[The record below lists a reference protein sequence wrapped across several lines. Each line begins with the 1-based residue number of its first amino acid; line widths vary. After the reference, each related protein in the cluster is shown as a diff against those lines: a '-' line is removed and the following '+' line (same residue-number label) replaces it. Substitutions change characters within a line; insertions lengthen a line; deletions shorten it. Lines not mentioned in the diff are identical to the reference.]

1 MNWNFC
7 LYLRLQF
14 KTERM
19 FKSFKS
25 QSDEVLLTKLKRGN
39 LRVFEEIYERYAP
52 MVLNFVRKLIKDQ
65 MRAEDI
71 TQNIF
76 MRLYMSRNT
85 LDPKL
90 SLKNWLFVCARN
102 EALDVLHSKW
112 AKDVDKVGDVR
123 EDTSISVPEEE
134 LLRKESA
141 ANIRRMVETMPGQR
155 GKVLKMS
162 KLDDLSNDE
171 IAEKL
176 GLSVRTVEKHLE
188 LAMKDIRGKFN

>member
-1 MNWNFC
+1 
-7 LYLRLQF
+7 
-14 KTERM
+14 M

-102 EALDVLHSKW
+102 EALDVLRSKW
-112 AKDVDKVGDVR
+112 SKDVEKVGDVR
-123 EDTSISVPEEE
+123 EDSQIAVPEEE
-134 LLRKESA
+134 ILRKESA
-141 ANIRRMVETMPGQR
+141 AQIRSMVEALPGQR

-162 KLDDLSNDE
+162 KLDELSNDE

-176 GLSVRTVEKHLE
+176 GLSIRTVEKHLE
-188 LAMKDIRGKFN
+188 LAMKDIRRKIN